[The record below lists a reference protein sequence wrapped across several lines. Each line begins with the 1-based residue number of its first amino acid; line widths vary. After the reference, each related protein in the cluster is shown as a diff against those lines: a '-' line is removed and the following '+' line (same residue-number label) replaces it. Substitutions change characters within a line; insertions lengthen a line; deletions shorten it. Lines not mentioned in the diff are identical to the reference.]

1 MGQGD
6 KADRFYNMCINL
18 PFEEVVDERDENSIP
33 ELKHVADLR
42 DAGNMQ
48 DAIDY
53 GISLMKMYPDND
65 LIPFMVGYIYYQ
77 KQFPKEAMQMAVN
90 AIPKC
95 PRKYRLYSL
104 AGLAEFDQGHLA
116 EAIVWWSRSS
126 IAQCI
131 LADFQEYDPFL
142 HLAYAAEVV
151 GAKRESQLL
160 YTMTDA
166 IEATQPRLDL
176 PEKEQLNSIK
186 QMWVAE
192 PLVRVLSH
200 LDEKY
205 LHG

>member
-6 KADRFYNMCINL
+6 KSERFYNMCITL
-18 PFEEVVDERDENSIP
+18 PFEELADERDENSIP

-104 AGLAEFDQGHLA
+104 AGLAEFDQGHVP

-126 IAQCI
+126 IAQCMMQ
-131 LADFQEYDPFL
+131 DFQEYDPFL
-142 HLAYAAEVV
+142 HLAYAAEVL
-151 GAKRESQLL
+151 GAKREAQLL
-160 YTMTDA
+160 YTMSDA
-166 IEATQPRLDL
+166 IEASQPRLDQ
-176 PEKEQLNSIK
+176 PEKDRLSGIRQL
-186 QMWVAE
+186 WVSD
-192 PLVRVLSH
+192 PFLKVLH
-200 LDEKY
+200 YLDEKF